1 MKKFLVIGRAEELW
15 LFKCIAEKSCGGEG
29 SVYLGCDT
37 VSLGVPFQT
46 LKEEV
51 VWSCGMSVTMYP
63 MMQCHIPMS
72 VTMYPVMQCHIPEES
87 SAALLQE
94 PCVTNYS

>member
-1 MKKFLVIGRAEELW
+1 
-15 LFKCIAEKSCGGEG
+15 
-29 SVYLGCDT
+29 
-37 VSLGVPFQT
+37 
-46 LKEEV
+46 
-51 VWSCGMSVTMYP
+51 MSVTMYP

-94 PCVTNYS
+94 PCVTDYS